1 MTKKYCI
8 FLSALFCAFLG
19 VFLVANAVSPDRTFS
34 QMENRN
40 LEQLPVPS
48 VKTLLN
54 GQFMKDFETYTTDQ
68 FVGRDGW
75 IALKSTTERVLGKK
89 ENNNVYFAAGDTLIS
104 RFDEPD
110 GEKVTNNLNYVN
122 NFVEN
127 VDIPVTFSLIP
138 TQACIWADRLP
149 AGAPNASQTAILEQA
164 KAAVPGASWAD
175 LYTPLWEHKGEDIF
189 YRTDHHWTSLGAY
202 YGYTGLA
209 TALGYT
215 PVPLNDYTETVRST
229 EFYGTV
235 FSSSGVRW
243 VRPDTISTYVPDD
256 GITVASHTY
265 DNKGNPV
272 EEPRQLYDTSFLSVK
287 DKYSMFLGGN
297 QPLGVVKNANNPDGP
312 RLLIIR
318 DSYAD
323 SLVPFLTPS
332 LRSTCWICATT
343 SSPSPTISPKTASTR
358 LWCSTACPT
367 SSPTAT
373 CSGLRNKPQKI
384 PRSLRS
390 GGFLISSADFSRAG
404 SGGSWSGSACR
415 SPAGLLPYT
424 QWQWP
429 D

>member
-1 MTKKYCI
+1 MSKKAMWAEVLI
-8 FLSALFCAFLG
+8 FLLFIGGF
-19 VFLVANAVSPDRTFS
+19 FVANMLTPQRTFS
-34 QMENRN
+34 EQENRV
-40 LEQLPVPS
+40 LQTMPRF
-48 VKTLLN
+48 T
-54 GQFMKDFETYTTDQ
+54 FERLFNKEFTTEFEDYTSDQ
-68 FVGRDGW
+68 FIFRDEW
-75 IALKSTTERVLGKK
+75 ITLKAASELALGKK
-89 ENNNVYFAAGDTLIS
+89 ENNDVSYGKEQTLIEGFDAPDKSTLDTNMSYVNQLVQNTDANVYFA
-104 RFDEPD
+104 
-110 GEKVTNNLNYVN
+110 
-122 NFVEN
+122 
-127 VDIPVTFSLIP
+127 LIP
-138 TQACIWADRLP
+138 EKSEIWSDRLP
-149 AGAPNASQTAILEQA
+149 NLTPNDSQAELIEYCYGLSNANNVDMLAPLREH
-164 KAAVPGASWAD
+164 AD
-175 LYTPLWEHKGEDIF
+175 EYIY

-323 SLVPFLTPS
+323 SLVPFLTPHFS
-332 LRSTCWICATT
+332 EIHLLDLRYYKLSIADYIAQNGIDQALVLYSVPNFVTDSNLLWIA
-343 SSPSPTISPKTASTR
+343 K
-358 LWCSTACPT
+358 
-367 SSPTAT
+367 
-373 CSGLRNKPQKI
+373 
-384 PRSLRS
+384 
-390 GGFLISSADFSRAG
+390 
-404 SGGSWSGSACR
+404 
-415 SPAGLLPYT
+415 
-424 QWQWP
+424 
-429 D
+429 

>member
-164 KAAVPGASWAD
+164 KKMIADGVLGKIHTIAAEYPQEWVGLNTALRGKDGLTWRVDPAICGPSGVIADIGTHVEYLISKVTGLKPVRVLARLRSIPDYVPVESDAQVLIDYDNGAAGIFWTSFAMVGKSCCMKVRIYGD
-175 LYTPLWEHKGEDIF
+175 KGGMEWNAHDFMELRVDIAGQPTQIWSANYDYCDPQARKSCRLPKGMPEAFHSLFANF
-189 YRTDHHWTSLGAY
+189 YR
-202 YGYTGLA
+202 GYCSHLLSRKEGK
-209 TALGYT
+209 
-215 PVPLNDYTETVRST
+215 DE
-229 EFYGTV
+229 
-235 FSSSGVRW
+235 
-243 VRPDTISTYVPDD
+243 RPFPYSDIDD
-256 GITVASHTY
+256 GIQGLKFIEACLKSQE
-265 DNKGNPV
+265 DGNV
-272 EEPRQLYDTSFLSVK
+272 
-287 DKYSMFLGGN
+287 
-297 QPLGVVKNANNPDGP
+297 
-312 RLLIIR
+312 
-318 DSYAD
+318 
-323 SLVPFLTPS
+323 
-332 LRSTCWICATT
+332 W
-343 SSPSPTISPKTASTR
+343 
-358 LWCSTACPT
+358 
-367 SSPTAT
+367 
-373 CSGLRNKPQKI
+373 
-384 PRSLRS
+384 
-390 GGFLISSADFSRAG
+390 
-404 SGGSWSGSACR
+404 
-415 SPAGLLPYT
+415 T
-424 QWQWP
+424 QV
-429 D
+429 